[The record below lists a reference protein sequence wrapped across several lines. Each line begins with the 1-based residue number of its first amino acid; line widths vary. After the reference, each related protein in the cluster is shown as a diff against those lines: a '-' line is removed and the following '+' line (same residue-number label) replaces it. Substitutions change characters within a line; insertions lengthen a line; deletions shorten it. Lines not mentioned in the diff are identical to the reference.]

1 MGACPAKTKVTSR
14 IFINGRQEGQS
25 QNRGV
30 TAAALD
36 RSESCAVEMEEGT
49 TAERTQAACRSWTR
63 KADSFS
69 PTASKEGRPAITL
82 ISAS

>member
-1 MGACPAKTKVTSR
+1 MGACPGRTNVTSR

-30 TAAALD
+30 TTAASD

-49 TAERTQAACRSWTR
+49 IAERTQAACRSRTR
-63 KADSFS
+63 KGNNFS
-69 PTASKEGRPAITL
+69 PTVSKEGRPAITL